1 MKRKKA
7 DRASFFRASGK
18 KSAKAKNEGEMEK
31 KQAESEDEEPPESS
45 NLNGPPESLRH
56 VFTWLGFQVEVV
68 RDATRDQM
76 LSSMRELASR
86 DHSGMDCVACVVL
99 IAWS

>member
-1 MKRKKA
+1 MFYH
-7 DRASFFRASGK
+7 FFYYHVIVTSISIGEDSSLERVCVCVCV
-18 KSAKAKNEGEMEK
+18 SA
-31 KQAESEDEEPPESS
+31 P
-45 NLNGPPESLRH
+45 GPAESLRH

>member
-1 MKRKKA
+1 MQSNGRYHF
-7 DRASFFRASGK
+7 SFIQYLQNNCTSHRGPF
-18 KSAKAKNEGEMEK
+18 SAI
-31 KQAESEDEEPPESS
+31 AE
-45 NLNGPPESLRH
+45 LIESLRH

>member
-1 MKRKKA
+1 MFYH
-7 DRASFFRASGK
+7 FFYYHVIVTSISIIYWRRFIPGTCVCVCVCV
-18 KSAKAKNEGEMEK
+18 SA
-31 KQAESEDEEPPESS
+31 P
-45 NLNGPPESLRH
+45 GPAESLRH